1 MASTGLKCRH
11 QALTHLVHEM
21 GFRRYATAWSCGALL
36 VVISLSQ
43 TLCKTPL
50 LRIIELDI
58 CRSYYQI
65 HNPSVIQDGG
75 FVDEEWCKIFP
86 VQQKLA
92 SINGYNVFFSALL
105 GYSSFLF
112 SDAFVPWA
120 NPAKTA

>member
-1 MASTGLKCRH
+1 MK
-11 QALTHLVHEM
+11 
-21 GFRRYATAWSCGALL
+21 FRQYTTAWSCGALL

-65 HNPSVIQDGG
+65 YDPSVIQDDGL
-75 FVDEEWCKIFP
+75 VDEELCKIFP

-92 SINGYNVFFSALL
+92 TINGFILFFSALL
-105 GYSSFLF
+105 GSPSFSF
-112 SDAFVPWA
+112 SMPSCLGQTRLKLHRFPDGIPLHFSVRA
-120 NPAKTA
+120 NR